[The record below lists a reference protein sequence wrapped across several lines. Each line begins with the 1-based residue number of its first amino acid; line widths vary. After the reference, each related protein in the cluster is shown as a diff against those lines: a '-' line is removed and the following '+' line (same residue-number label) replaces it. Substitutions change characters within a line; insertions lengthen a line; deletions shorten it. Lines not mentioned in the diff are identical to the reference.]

1 MAFTSS
7 VSSSHSP
14 STSNTPARQ
23 GYCEGVVGR
32 FAAAHVHFNGKL
44 KTLVVSK
51 RSSSTSK
58 SPRPRS
64 LTPSRGQQ
72 SSQSPV
78 PSISRAS
85 SREED
90 SSHGHPSSS
99 IPSVPNPLTI
109 GHPHPFSETSPRSD
123 ASAESSHQDLLVTHS
138 SSSSVQESASPP
150 TPSEPYLEPH
160 LRDQSR
166 PSIFSDTSHSAANVS
181 PHHATHSL
189 PQNLDAAETLPSGLS
204 HDILGIVQP
213 RSQSVDMP
221 PSAPP
226 PPSPPRM
233 ESSNPRLSLDN
244 ASSAHLSR
252 LSVAMSDGAAGI
264 GLSMLQGFLSGNIDD
279 DDDED
284 DEEDDG
290 NDDDDSD
297 HEFSS
302 QSERERTSLEEAV
315 DGFPAPPTQIPT
327 PSSRATSFVL
337 DAHRP
342 VSLTSEY
349 SEDGDG
355 ASFYDN
361 YRYSRLSISSKMSK
375 SSGYTATTAPP
386 PVPTELPPPVGHS
399 QDSQD
404 PVSPPSEPLSSPSEA
419 PSVSPPPLE
428 IPQPMTIQ
436 ATRTIPPP
444 LDLGNSALGPEPS
457 ELVTATASSPLLHPA
472 FSSPKSSPTGPN
484 NSIIRSPVSATFDFR
499 GSGAA
504 SALRQKI
511 ESDRGISSPLPSP
524 LRSTISDEHTS
535 EQSQSIV
542 VKDEE
547 GDVPGIRGTQPLS
560 PTSPTVSP
568 SSTAPEKMKRG
579 GMAPLVVM
587 NPAPPP
593 PYSPRSPLS
602 SESSPTFG
610 ATSTP
615 AIMHLPLQAVA
626 ELAGN
631 TLPTSLFPPHPNAPK
646 PNLSPQGP
654 LYGRVTELV
663 PSLPSNLLIQTMRRA
678 TQMRVM
684 PNGLPRFSTIY
695 GSTTQDLSAA
705 LGPVPILFSIDPP
718 NDIPAK
724 RIAAATA
731 PPPVPTSIQ
740 NTHSPAPGVQQLPV
754 QSQAATPNV
763 IPRESFVP
771 KAGAVRPRSRSFS
784 GFDSPLGA
792 GTPPKEQR
800 FVLYLNFWSRVPCSF
815 VLLKDG
821 PFHSKSTTNARPSTA
836 DSASSSQSNAMT
848 ARAAAHTARI
858 HQARQYTPSP
868 LSLSQTS
875 TKPTTSPSDPSV
887 SSSLANA
894 SSSPASPT
902 LRRTLVPMKSEPSL
916 RAGPS
921 KSPQER
927 EASPQSSAK
936 PDVPALSRVPHSSTT
951 APNGGAPPS
960 IQISLSES
968 QVLSNRTNPANRA
981 PFSRQLSAGSLP
993 RKTST
998 EIEPS
1003 SPSDS
1008 RLPTSAP
1015 SSSAPLGRSGSL
1027 RSKISL
1033 SALRAKSLRDDDVL
1047 HDGDT
1052 VQVKDTDFELVRPN
1066 TTRPRVSEDST
1077 ANSKSSGSEGRPSF
1091 LRVESPATSTTS
1103 GGASDTR
1110 SPVSPSAMSLPPMT
1124 AAQTITSSSAVEAHR
1139 ARELKW
1145 VSAMSSTPPSHARKS
1160 KKIRKLLQE
1169 GVPASVR
1176 YQVWAHLTDSRA
1188 KRIEGLY
1195 AQLGDRERVPAF
1207 AEIQRDA
1214 HLYFPGDA
1222 RLSQP
1227 NGPLVTL
1234 LQAYLTMVP
1243 DIQYCKGGILYRL
1256 CVLVQRV

>member
-1 MAFTSS
+1 MALTLS

-14 STSNTPARQ
+14 STSHTPTRQ

-44 KTLVVSK
+44 KIPIASK

-64 LTPSRGQQ
+64 LTPSHRQQ

-90 SSHGHPSSS
+90 SSHGHLSSP
-99 IPSVPNPLTI
+99 IPSVPNPLTVDHP
-109 GHPHPFSETSPRSD
+109 HPHPFSDTSPRSD

-150 TPSEPYLEPH
+150 TPSEPYPEPH

-166 PSIFSDTSHSAANVS
+166 PSIFSDTSHGAENVS
-181 PHHATHSL
+181 PYHATHTL
-189 PQNLDAAETLPSGLS
+189 RQNLGATETLSSSKPGSGLS

-213 RSQSVDMP
+213 RSQPIDVP
-221 PSAPP
+221 LSAPP

-279 DDDED
+279 DDDDDDED
-284 DEEDDG
+284 DD
-290 NDDDDSD
+290 DDDDSD

-302 QSERERTSLEEAV
+302 QSDRERTSLEETV

-342 VSLTSEY
+342 VSSTSEY

-375 SSGYTATTAPP
+375 SSGYTTTTAPP

-399 QDSQD
+399 QGSQD

-419 PSVSPPPLE
+419 TSVSPPPRE
-428 IPQPMTIQ
+428 IPQPTAIQ

-457 ELVTATASSPLLHPA
+457 DLVTATVTSPLLHAA
-472 FSSPKSSPTGPN
+472 FSSPKSSPTSPN
-484 NSIIRSPVSATFDFR
+484 TSMIRSPVGAAFDLR

-547 GDVPGIRGTQPLS
+547 GDVAGIRGTQPLSPTS

-602 SESSPTFG
+602 SESSPTFA

-615 AIMHLPLQAVA
+615 AIMHLPLQAVD
-626 ELAGN
+626 EPAGN

-654 LYGRVTELV
+654 LYGRVMELV

-695 GSTTQDLSAA
+695 GSTPQDLSAA

-740 NTHSPAPGVQQLPV
+740 NTHSPAPSVQQLPV
-754 QSQAATPNV
+754 QSQAATSNV
-763 IPRESFVP
+763 IPREDFVP
-771 KAGAVRPRSRSFS
+771 KARAVRPRSRSFS
-784 GFDSPLGA
+784 GFDSPLSA

-800 FVLYLNFWSRVPCSF
+800 FVLYLKF
-815 VLLKDG
+815 
-821 PFHSKSTTNARPSTA
+821 
-836 DSASSSQSNAMT
+836 
-848 ARAAAHTARI
+848 
-858 HQARQYTPSP
+858 
-868 LSLSQTS
+868 
-875 TKPTTSPSDPSV
+875 
-887 SSSLANA
+887 
-894 SSSPASPT
+894 
-902 LRRTLVPMKSEPSL
+902 
-916 RAGPS
+916 
-921 KSPQER
+921 
-927 EASPQSSAK
+927 
-936 PDVPALSRVPHSSTT
+936 
-951 APNGGAPPS
+951 
-960 IQISLSES
+960 
-968 QVLSNRTNPANRA
+968 
-981 PFSRQLSAGSLP
+981 
-993 RKTST
+993 
-998 EIEPS
+998 
-1003 SPSDS
+1003 
-1008 RLPTSAP
+1008 
-1015 SSSAPLGRSGSL
+1015 
-1027 RSKISL
+1027 
-1033 SALRAKSLRDDDVL
+1033 
-1047 HDGDT
+1047 
-1052 VQVKDTDFELVRPN
+1052 
-1066 TTRPRVSEDST
+1066 
-1077 ANSKSSGSEGRPSF
+1077 
-1091 LRVESPATSTTS
+1091 
-1103 GGASDTR
+1103 
-1110 SPVSPSAMSLPPMT
+1110 
-1124 AAQTITSSSAVEAHR
+1124 
-1139 ARELKW
+1139 
-1145 VSAMSSTPPSHARKS
+1145 
-1160 KKIRKLLQE
+1160 
-1169 GVPASVR
+1169 
-1176 YQVWAHLTDSRA
+1176 
-1188 KRIEGLY
+1188 
-1195 AQLGDRERVPAF
+1195 
-1207 AEIQRDA
+1207 
-1214 HLYFPGDA
+1214 
-1222 RLSQP
+1222 
-1227 NGPLVTL
+1227 
-1234 LQAYLTMVP
+1234 
-1243 DIQYCKGGILYRL
+1243 
-1256 CVLVQRV
+1256 